1 MSTANKRGGERESSN
16 DIIRSAKDL
25 VLRIERNPASA
36 AQITG
41 MDRWE
46 RWLLEHGMPLVA
58 AGLDDWEAAALEYIV
73 RHTPAHGRMPQQ
85 WLFEG
90 GHDGGNLALMLPFLG
105 EEARKKRLSRLIR
118 KLHKL
123 GPKLGLTFKVE
134 RAADC
139 SKTIYT
145 NTTAAYACVM
155 PPPQNGR

>member
-1 MSTANKRGGERESSN
+1 MEDKRQQTIVRLAEPMIRTAR
-16 DIIRSAKDL
+16 DMI
-25 VLRIERNPASA
+25 VRIESNPTAA

-58 AGLDDWEAAALEYIV
+58 AGLDDWEAPALQYLV
-73 RHTPAHGRMPQQ
+73 RHTPANGRMPQQ

-90 GHDGGNLALMLPFLG
+90 GRDRDNLALMLPFLS
-105 EEARKKRLSRLIR
+105 EEARKKRLSRFIR

-123 GPKLGLTFKVE
+123 GPQLGLTFKLE
-134 RAADC
+134 RAANC

-145 NTTAAYACVM
+145 ATTAAYSFAM
-155 PPPQNGR
+155 PLPRNGR